1 MKSERFV
8 KLTKS
13 LQNVG
18 KLKKTRIR
26 TKDTFSIEDIF
37 GLIEQKEISKQQ
49 SDKKLS
55 EGRISK
61 AKLTILRYYRQYGK
75 NKYNVRICQKVEE
88 TLNEDNDI
96 KSN

>member
-37 GLIEQKEISKQQ
+37 GLIE
-49 SDKKLS
+49 
-55 EGRISK
+55 
-61 AKLTILRYYRQYGK
+61 
-75 NKYNVRICQKVEE
+75 
-88 TLNEDNDI
+88 
-96 KSN
+96 